1 MNNRLKKFYKIM
13 LILFAIQFAI
23 ALAVGIFFL
32 IKYRAIPAASGHV
45 LTDEFIRSDCT
56 RSVYRLHYWY
66 SFLSAFIGSLGVL
79 LEVFMIHIAGLPRRN
94 RPRTRLQLDKEQ
106 SARFRSV
113 ITPIAMLIVSVFVFI
128 IPWADTLALLTQE
141 PDIIRCEVESKY
153 EEESRDGKA
162 RYYIVYVSG
171 GRTKVSRTAYDA
183 ADPGDQYYLVYYGSR
198 HIKTY
203 DASVYS
209 LTEQQERNE
218 HELLHK

>member
-1 MNNRLKKFYKIM
+1 MKKFYRVM
-13 LILFAIQFAI
+13 LILFAIQFAV
-23 ALAVGIFFL
+23 ALAVGILFL
-32 IKYRAIPAASGHV
+32 IKYRAIPEADGYV
-45 LTDEFIRSDCT
+45 LTNEFIRSDCT

-79 LEVFMIHIAGLPRRN
+79 LEVLMIRIAGLPRRN
-94 RPRTRLQLDKEQ
+94 RPRTRLQLNKEH

-113 ITPIAMLIVSVFVFI
+113 ITPIAMLILSVFVFI

-141 PDIIRCEVESKY
+141 PNIIRCEVESKY

-183 ADPGDQYYLVYYGSR
+183 ADPGDQYYLVYYGNK

-203 DASVYS
+203 DASVYA
-209 LTEQQERNE
+209 LPQ
-218 HELLHK
+218 